1 MATAITRMYLFTAWN
16 FLLEFIEMAKPLQ
29 SQKARTRARHDIYPR
44 HQPTGSEQTAMQQS
58 LHISKEEK
66 TRAIKLIRRYC
77 WLSRNGLPYLG
88 YPKMSV
94 EQSIVGGSS
103 TGDYETH
110 LSDQNTFT
118 VMAGMAAQIRR
129 IVRFKFD
136 FGLTVQEI
144 SARENITVKMVRT
157 RVDAVVGHIVRQ
169 CLYRNHIIHKD

>member
-1 MATAITRMYLFTAWN
+1 
-16 FLLEFIEMAKPLQ
+16 
-29 SQKARTRARHDIYPR
+29 
-44 HQPTGSEQTAMQQS
+44 
-58 LHISKEEK
+58 
-66 TRAIKLIRRYC
+66 
-77 WLSRNGLPYLG
+77 
-88 YPKMSV
+88 MSV
-94 EQSIVGGSS
+94 EQSIAGGSGS

-136 FGLTVQEI
+136 FGLTVKEI